1 MEVSFAGKIIELY
14 IGEFSVHVLS
24 RIDLEDE
31 DKLVTELVS
40 GFMMFCNIE
49 YD

>member
-1 MEVSFAGKIIELY
+1 MEVSFSGKIIELY

-40 GFMMFCNIE
+40 GFMMFCYIE